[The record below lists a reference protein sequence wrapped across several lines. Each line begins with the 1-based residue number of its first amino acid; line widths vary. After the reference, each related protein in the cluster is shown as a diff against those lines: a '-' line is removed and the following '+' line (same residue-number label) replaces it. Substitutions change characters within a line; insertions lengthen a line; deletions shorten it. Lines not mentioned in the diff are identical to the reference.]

1 MKTILRFFKDLYSG
15 PFQATLV
22 FAFTAVAAITIG
34 VGAWVTANTID
45 NYLATEMDERV
56 ARDIRLATTFYDTKL
71 REVEGIADRLSF
83 DSVVISNLSAARQ
96 GDVLA
101 LHSIQAEILHE
112 AGGLSLGGS
121 HFVAILD
128 ASGNVLC
135 GYRIAVSG
143 EQIPIVSGGN
153 WSALPIVRAAMNE
166 GKAISSTEIIPV
178 EFLAEGGLTEQ
189 ARIEL
194 IDTPKA
200 ALQPF
205 DPREGSAGLAIT
217 AAIPILDA
225 GDQLIGLALAFHMF
239 NNDFTLVDQIKD
251 TTGIDTVTVFLGD
264 LRVSTNVMTADGQRA
279 VGTRLA
285 EDVSNVVL
293 YTGQP
298 YIGTAF
304 VVNENYITRY
314 DPLLD
319 HTGQVVGVL
328 YVGSRQA
335 SFLRLINTFD
345 ARISVI
351 AILTILMTFI
361 LATPVSRVITRSLKE
376 LRALAQTSR
385 RVAEGDLNVRA
396 LLSARGEVGQL
407 AADFNNML
415 DTLQATQDQLVHTK
429 NLAAIGQLAA
439 AVAHELNN
447 PLGTVLLYADT
458 LLRESAPHARRRSDL
473 EVIVR
478 EVQRCKS
485 TIAALLD
492 FARQQQIVAQDV
504 DLNELILSILE
515 VEKVHPRYRGVD
527 FVTELDPNL
536 PRIQADPAQLRAV
549 FLNLLT
555 NAEEAMPGGGKL
567 TLRTRGSPDMVTISV
582 ADTGAG
588 IPPENLGKI
597 FTPFFTTKPI
607 GKGTGLGLAITY
619 GIVKLHRGQIDVKS
633 RLGEGTTFT
642 VSLPRRIPG
651 FGGNAANQSA
661 QSGAGPLTGQEE
673 QSDEPKN
680 EDTRH

>member
-1 MKTILRFFKDLYSG
+1 MKTILQFFKDLYSG

-22 FAFTAVAAITIG
+22 FAFTTVAAITIG
-34 VGAWVTANTID
+34 VGAWVIAYTID
-45 NYLATEMDERV
+45 NYLATEMDDRV
-56 ARDIRLATTFYDTKL
+56 ARDIRLATTFYDIKL

-83 DSVVISNLSAARQ
+83 DSVVISNLSAARH

-153 WSALPIVRAAMNE
+153 WSALPIVQAAMNE

-178 EFLAEGGLTEQ
+178 EFLTEGGLAEQ

-200 ALQPF
+200 APQPF

-217 AAIPILDA
+217 AAIPILDT
-225 GDQLIGLALAFHMF
+225 GNQLIGLALAFHMF

-251 TTGIDTVTVFLGD
+251 TAGIDTVTIFLGD
-264 LRVSTNVMTADGQRA
+264 LRISTNVMTADGQRT

-293 YTGQP
+293 YTGQS

-314 DPLLD
+314 EPLLD
-319 HTGQVVGVL
+319 HIGQVVGVL

-345 ARISVI
+345 ERILFI
-351 AILTILMTFI
+351 ALLTILMTFI
-361 LATPVSRVITRSLKE
+361 LATPVSRVITRPLKE
-376 LRALAQTSR
+376 LRELVQASHRIT
-385 RVAEGDLNVRA
+385 EGDLNARA
-396 LLSARGEVGQL
+396 PVIAGGEVGL
-407 AADFNNML
+407 MAAAFNNML
-415 DTLQATQDQLVHTK
+415 DTLQATQDQLIHSK
-429 NLAAIGQLAA
+429 NLASLGQLAA
-439 AVAHELNN
+439 GVAHELNN
-447 PLGTVLLYADT
+447 PLGTVLLYAYI
-458 LLRESAPHARRRSDL
+458 LLRESAPNGQRRTDL
-473 EVIVR
+473 ETIVR
-478 EVQRCKS
+478 ETQRCKG
-485 TIAALLD
+485 IVAALLD
-492 FARQQQIVAQDV
+492 FARQQQVIAQDI
-504 DLNELILSILE
+504 DLNELVRSILE
-515 VEKVHPRYRGVD
+515 VEQKHSRYSMVNII
-527 FVTELDPNL
+527 TELDPNL
-536 PRIQADPAQLRAV
+536 PRIQADAAQLRAV
-549 FLNLLT
+549 FLNLMS
-555 NAEEAMPGGGKL
+555 NAAEAMPEGGTL
-567 TLRTRGSPDMVTISV
+567 TIRTCPGPAEMVTAEV
-582 ADTGAG
+582 EDTGTG
-588 IPPENLGKI
+588 IPTENLSKM

-619 GIVKLHRGQIDVKS
+619 GILKMHRGQVDVKS
-633 RLGEGTTFT
+633 HVGKGTTFT
-642 VSLPRRIPG
+642 FSLPIKLPNLG
-651 FGGNAANQSA
+651 MPIVSA
-661 QSGAGPLTGQEE
+661 DNTPPDGKIISRLSAGEE
-673 QSDEPKN
+673 AG
-680 EDTRH
+680 T